1 MINYNLLFVLY
12 CFLSFGIS
20 STMSYLFWKRRSSPG
35 AFIISILML
44 LEVSWTFFSMLA
56 DFSSDLDR
64 KMLYD
69 NITFIPA
76 SVIPVLWFLFAIQYT
91 RQDRLF
97 KMRSYLV
104 LFIIP
109 ICTVLIVSYAPLRHI
124 FATRTYS
131 IAIPNSMISTIK
143 YDISLWYWVH
153 MGYAYLLVLSGV
165 AMMLVR
171 SFHYYQIYKK
181 QTLFMLAA
189 LFVSFSGDI
198 IYQLGIGPFDNIYMT
213 PFTFS
218 IGGMLL
224 FVGMFRYKAMDLVPV
239 AREAIIEY
247 MEDVIL
253 VLDSQNRII
262 DINRSGLKLFDLKQ
276 KDLIGQ
282 PVATLFHDETLLAKP
297 LSELE
302 LICNHEKRHYQLKVS
317 PLYSKNKTMVG
328 SFMVLTDIHEQKETM
343 EKLEN
348 ARIQAEI
355 ANRAKS
361 EFLAT
366 MSHEIRTPVNGI
378 IGMSELL
385 EGAILT
391 DREREN
397 LHTLKFSADSL
408 LYIINEILDFS
419 KIEAGKMPIENI
431 HFDIRQLIS
440 QTIKVFDSIKKT
452 DTRLVYRV
460 DSAVPQWLL
469 GDYVKLRQ
477 ILSNILSNAFKF
489 TEKGEI
495 TLEVHPIHLDAE
507 EILLEFVITDSG
519 IGISP
524 EQMDR
529 LFESFHQL
537 DNSTTRKYGGTGLGL
552 AIVKK
557 LIDLLGGSID
567 VRSELAVGTTFVVQL
582 PFVVAQ
588 NPVMPEDLAPEE
600 QKIAPDKLRIL
611 LVEDSRI
618 NQQLMIQLLNR
629 KGWQADIA
637 QNGQEAL
644 ERYHSTNYDM
654 ILMDIQMP
662 VMDGYEATRRIRE
675 EERRT
680 QAHIP
685 IIALT
690 ANATE
695 EDKGKSMDS
704 GMDEFLTKPVK
715 SEKLYGTI
723 LQFLS
728 K

>member
-1 MINYNLLFVLY
+1 MINYNLLFILY
-12 CFLSFGIS
+12 CFLSIIIS
-20 STMSYLFWKRRSSPG
+20 LTMSYLFWKRRSSPG
-35 AFIISILML
+35 ALLISILML
-44 LEVSWTFFSMLA
+44 LEAGWTFFSMLA
-56 DFSSDLDR
+56 DFSSDLSR

-69 NITFIPA
+69 NVTFLPA
-76 SVIPVLWFLFAIQYT
+76 SVIPILWFLFAIQYT
-91 RQDRLF
+91 RQDRQS
-97 KMRSYLV
+97 KIRNYLG

-109 ICTVLIVSYAPLRHI
+109 ICTLLIVSYPPLRPI

-131 IAIPNSMISTIK
+131 ISIPNSMISTIK

-153 MGYAYLLVLSGV
+153 MIYAYILVLSGV
-165 AMMLVR
+165 AMLIVR
-171 SFHYYQIYKK
+171 SLHFYQIYKK

-189 LFVSFSGDI
+189 VFVSFSGDM

-218 IGGMLL
+218 IGSVLL
-224 FVGMFRYKAMDLVPV
+224 FVGMFRYKALDLVPV

-247 MEDVIL
+247 MEDAIL
-253 VLDSQNRII
+253 VLDSQNRIV
-262 DINRSGLKLFDLKQ
+262 DINRFGLKLFGVEQ
-276 KDLIGQ
+276 TNLIGQ
-282 PVATLFHDETLLAKP
+282 PVSILFQDPTLLAKP
-297 LSELE
+297 QSELE
-302 LICNHEKRHYQLKVS
+302 LTYKHIKRHYQLKVS
-317 PLYSKNKTMVG
+317 PLYSKNKTVVG

-348 ARIQAEI
+348 AKIQAEI
-355 ANRAKS
+355 ASRAKS

-385 EGAILT
+385 ESATLT
-391 DREREN
+391 DSEREN

-419 KIEAGKMPIENI
+419 KIEAGKMLIENI
-431 HFDIRQLIS
+431 SFDIRQLIS
-440 QTIKVFDSIKKT
+440 QTIKVFDGGKKT
-452 DTRLVYRV
+452 DIRLVYSI
-460 DSAVPQWLL
+460 DDTVPQCLF

-495 TLEVHPIHLDAE
+495 SIDIHPICLDE
-507 EILLEFVITDSG
+507 KETLLEFVIKDTG

-557 LIDLLGGSID
+557 LVELLGGSID
-567 VRSELAVGTTFVVQL
+567 VHSELAIGSTFVVHL
-582 PFVVAQ
+582 PFAVAQ
-588 NPVMPEDLAPEE
+588 APAVYDDMRPEE
-600 QKIAPDKLRIL
+600 QKKIPDKLRVL

-618 NQQLMIQLLNR
+618 NQQLMVQLLGR
-629 KGWQADIA
+629 KGWQADVA

-644 ERYHSTNYDM
+644 ERYHSASYDI

-662 VMDGYEATRRIRE
+662 VMDGYEAARRIRE
-675 EERRT
+675 EEAYHQT
-680 QAHIP
+680 HIP

-695 EDKGKSMDS
+695 EDKEKSMEA

-715 SEKLYGTI
+715 SEKLYDTI
-723 LQFLS
+723 LQFIS
-728 K
+728 V